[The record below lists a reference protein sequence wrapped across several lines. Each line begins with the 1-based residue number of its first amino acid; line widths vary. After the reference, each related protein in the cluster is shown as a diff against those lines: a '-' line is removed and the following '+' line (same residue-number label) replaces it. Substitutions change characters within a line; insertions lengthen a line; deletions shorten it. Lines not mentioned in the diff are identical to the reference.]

1 MDKMDVLEAK
11 IRKATDLIRTLRE
24 ERGILESQL
33 KSARDE
39 VRRLSS
45 SREEDP
51 QLRGT
56 VDRLMRERS
65 MLADRIE
72 KMIEQIEEVEM
83 LAAQAEGV

>member
-11 IRKATDLIRTLRE
+11 IRKTTDLIRTLRE

-51 QLRGT
+51 QLRAT

-65 MLADRIE
+65 MLAERIE
-72 KMIEQIEEVEM
+72 RMIDQIQDVEM
-83 LAAQAEGV
+83 LATQAEGV

>member
-11 IRKATDLIRTLRE
+11 IRKTTDLIRTLRE

-65 MLADRIE
+65 MLAERIE
-72 KMIEQIEEVEM
+72 KMIDQIEDVE

>member
-11 IRKATDLIRTLRE
+11 IRKTTDLIRTLRE

-39 VRRLSS
+39 VRRLSTRADDS
-45 SREEDP
+45 E
-51 QLRGT
+51 LRGA
-56 VDRLMRERS
+56 VDRMMKERS
-65 MLADRIE
+65 VLAERIE
-72 KMIEQIEEVEM
+72 RMIVQIEEVEM

>member
-11 IRKATDLIRTLRE
+11 IRKTTDLIRTLRE

-45 SREEDP
+45 RDEDP

-65 MLADRIE
+65 MLAERIE
-72 KMIEQIEEVEM
+72 RMIDQIEEVEM

>member
-11 IRKATDLIRTLRE
+11 IRKTTDLIRTLRE

-65 MLADRIE
+65 MLAERIE
-72 KMIEQIEEVEM
+72 RMIDQIEEVEM

>member
-11 IRKATDLIRTLRE
+11 IRKTTDLIRTLRE

-39 VRRLSS
+39 VRRLSTRADDS
-45 SREEDP
+45 E
-51 QLRGT
+51 LRGA
-56 VDRLMRERS
+56 VDRMMKERS
-65 MLADRIE
+65 MLAERIE
-72 KMIEQIEEVEM
+72 RMIDQIEEVEM

>member
-11 IRKATDLIRTLRE
+11 IRKTTDLIRTLRE
-24 ERGILESQL
+24 ERSILESQL

-51 QLRGT
+51 QLRGA

-65 MLADRIE
+65 MLAERIE
-72 KMIEQIEEVEM
+72 RMIDQIEEVEM